1 MKEEEDEVGWEEKE
15 EEEARRRR
23 RSGQRRGWWQP
34 WGEEE
39 WRWGKERGRREGFN
53 TLPTNAVASLNTHVG
68 KTLARQCCSF
78 GSFVSRGE
86 MQENKWV
93 GMGSS

>member
-34 WGEEE
+34 WGEE